1 MNNRR
6 LLNTIG
12 FILSLAISTTL
23 LGCATDHKIKT
34 EGLSQTVGT
43 GIGATTLT
51 WSPPKT
57 RNDGAKLD
65 DLAGY
70 KLYYG
75 TSKGHYPNV
84 IEIRNPSATSYTV
97 KGLSPNTYYFV
108 LKAYN
113 TSGKESGP
121 SNEVSKTL
129 P

>member
-1 MNNRR
+1 MNNRN
-6 LLNTIG
+6 LLNTIN
-12 FILSLAISTTL
+12 FILSLVFSVTL
-23 LGCATDHKIKT
+23 LACATKSRIED
-34 EGLSQTVGT
+34 LSQTTVGT
-43 GIGATTLT
+43 GTGATTLT

-57 RNDGAKLD
+57 RNDGAELD
-65 DLAGY
+65 NLAGY

-108 LKAYN
+108 LKAYD
-113 TSGKESGP
+113 TSGKESDP

>member
-1 MNNRR
+1 MSNRN

-12 FILSLAISTTL
+12 FTVSLTIATTV
-23 LGCATDHKIKT
+23 LGCAIDNKFKT
-34 EGLSQTVGT
+34 EDLSQTVETGT
-43 GIGATTLT
+43 GETMLT

-70 KLYYG
+70 KIYYG
-75 TSKGHYPNV
+75 TSKGHHPNM

-108 LKAYN
+108 IKAYDIL
-113 TSGKESGP
+113 GKESDP
-121 SNEVSKTL
+121 SNEVYKTL